1 MYVKSVRDN
10 RNSMARIN
18 CAEKLNNQ
26 CGAQYSYCARGREGA
41 KTTINWRAPRSV
53 TLFKAHDFLAK
64 ARVSGGAEGR
74 AGACAPFSCNPA
86 ITCRA

>member
-1 MYVKSVRDN
+1 MYTQIALEIKI
-10 RNSMARIN
+10 IN
-18 CAEKLNNQ
+18 TPRVIILSILTAFEAA
-26 CGAQYSYCARGREGA
+26 GANHEGA
-41 KTTINWRAPRSV
+41 KTAINWRAAESV

-74 AGACAPFSCNPA
+74 AGACVPFSCNPA

>member
-1 MYVKSVRDN
+1 MRRTRRIFAALGRGERSRRGENRD
-10 RNSMARIN
+10 
-18 CAEKLNNQ
+18 KL
-26 CGAQYSYCARGREGA
+26 E
-41 KTTINWRAPRSV
+41 RSV

-74 AGACAPFSCNPA
+74 AGACVPFSCNPA